1 MKITDILLESPLP
14 DDWDKSQFNKKDNSF
29 KSILEY
35 CKERAK
41 RLGQGSSRVA
51 FEIEYEGRPTILKI
65 AKNSKGI
72 LQNEKE
78 VNILEDRYFSHLI
91 PMIDYDT
98 ENPEPMWIHMEKA
111 EKVTKQNCTKYVID
125 HNFFHFVS
133 TINLHT
139 RYKVYNNTA
148 ADNFAKYLKEEK
160 NIIFEDHPQYEEILS
175 LFDTVFGLVDSYDII
190 AGDFLQY
197 NNWGIYDDD
206 LVIIDL
212 GFDKE
217 TLKLYYGNR

>member
-1 MKITDILLESPLP
+1 MEVLSRIPSLEI
-14 DDWDKSQFNKKDNSF
+14 KEAI

-78 VNILEDRYFSHLI
+78 VNILEDNFFEHII

-98 ENPEPMWIHMEKA
+98 
-111 EKVTKQNCTKYVID
+111 
-125 HNFFHFVS
+125 
-133 TINLHT
+133 
-139 RYKVYNNTA
+139 
-148 ADNFAKYLKEEK
+148 
-160 NIIFEDHPQYEEILS
+160 
-175 LFDTVFGLVDSYDII
+175 
-190 AGDFLQY
+190 
-197 NNWGIYDDD
+197 
-206 LVIIDL
+206 
-212 GFDKE
+212 
-217 TLKLYYGNR
+217 